1 MSRRAQ
7 PAPLGALLAGGRGR
21 RLGGA
26 KATIE
31 LAGRPLLQYA
41 LTALRAVVGE
51 VAVVAKRD
59 TPLPPL
65 DESVPVWIE
74 PDEPRHPLAGILHA
88 LRQAGGRPVLVC
100 AADMPLVTPAVFE
113 ALLAADAGAQAV
125 VPRAGGVLQPVCA
138 LFGPGAL
145 AALEHFPAGARTTDV
160 VAQLGGA
167 VVDFGDTDVFFSV
180 NTPDDLARAEALLAA
195 GG

>member
-1 MSRRAQ
+1 MSGT
-7 PAPLGALLAGGRGR
+7 APLAPVGALLAGGRGR

-31 LAGRPLLQYA
+31 LAGRPLLEYA

-59 TPLPPL
+59 TPLPRL
-65 DESVPVWIE
+65 DDSVAVWIE
-74 PDEPRHPLAGILHA
+74 PDEPRHPLAGIVHA
-88 LRQAGGRPVLVC
+88 LREAGGRPVIVC

-113 ALLAADAGAQAV
+113 ALLAADAEEAPAV
-125 VPRAGGVLQPVCA
+125 VARAGGMLQPVCA
-138 LFGPGAL
+138 LFRPGAL
-145 AALEHFPAGARTTDV
+145 ATLEHFPAGARTTDV

-167 VVDFGDTDVFFSV
+167 VVDFGDAGAFFSV
-180 NTPDDLARAEALLAA
+180 NTPDDLARAEALLAGA
-195 GG
+195 